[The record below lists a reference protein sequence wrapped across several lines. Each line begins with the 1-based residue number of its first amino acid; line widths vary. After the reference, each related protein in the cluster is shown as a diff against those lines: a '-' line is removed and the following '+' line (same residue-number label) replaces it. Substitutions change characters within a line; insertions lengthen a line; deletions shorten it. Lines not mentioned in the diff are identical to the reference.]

1 VALLNQ
7 RCAGCHNLDR
17 VKAAKKDAAGWKATV
32 ERMVGKGAQASAA
45 EAEAL
50 IKHLAETYR

>member
-17 VKAAKKDAAGWKATV
+17 VKAAKKDAATWKATV
-32 ERMVGKGAQASAA
+32 ERMMGKGAQLTPA
-45 EAEAL
+45 ELDAL
-50 IKHLAETYR
+50 VKYLAETYK